1 MLTDGLFEKVLI
13 EPALKKK
20 ADKLFIV
27 SGYATPAMAFHHI
40 NTIRNAGAEVD
51 VELIVGMCARDGIGH
66 VHHKG
71 FTDLMENDLKDCFKC
86 SYLTQTP
93 PAHSKLYAWYRGEEP
108 VAGFIGSANYTQ
120 WAFTGGNRE
129 AMQECGA
136 DENKAYF
143 DSLCGE
149 TIFCNHL
156 EVSEYVMIHRDYQC
170 SSARRRT
177 PIEEPSAS
185 SGGDALA
192 GLEKVTISL
201 LDRSGQVAPRS
212 GLNWGQ
218 RPEYKREPNQAYIR
232 VPAHIGRSDFFPPKT
247 QHFTV
252 LTDDKKTLVCTI
264 AQDNRKAIETPHN
277 NSLIGLY
284 FRTRMGLQSGV
295 FVTAEDLIRYGRTDV
310 DFYKIDSETYYMDF
324 SPQ

>member
-20 ADKLFIV
+20 ADRLFIV
-27 SGYATPAMAFHHI
+27 SGYATPAMAYHHI
-40 NTIRNAGAEVD
+40 KTIRNAGAEVD
-51 VELIVGMCARDGIGH
+51 VQLIIGMCAREGIGH

-71 FTDLMENDLKDCFKC
+71 FTDLMGNDLKDCFKC

-129 AMQECGA
+129 TMQECGA
-136 DENKAYF
+136 DENRAYF
-143 DSLCGE
+143 ESLGNE

-156 EVSEYVMIHRDYQC
+156 DVSDYVVIHHDYQGVP
-170 SSARRRT
+170 SKRR
-177 PIEEPSAS
+177 ISFEEP
-185 SGGDALA
+185 GEDELA

-201 LDRSGQVAPRS
+201 LDRTGQVAPRS

-218 RPEYKREPNQAYIR
+218 RPEQKRDPNQAYIR
-232 VPAHIGRSDFFPPKT
+232 VPATIGRSDFFPLTK
-247 QHFTV
+247 QHFTM
-252 LTDDKKTLVCTI
+252 LTDDNKTLVCTI
-264 AQDNRKAIETPHN
+264 AQQGRKAIHSTLK
-277 NSLIGLY
+277 NSDMGRY
-284 FRTRMGLQSGV
+284 FRTRMGLRSGV
-295 FVTAEDLIRYGRTDV
+295 FVTAKDLVQYGRTTV
-310 DFYKIDSETYYMDF
+310 DIYKIDSETYYMDF